1 MKKVL
6 IIEDDLVIAA
16 IYSNKI
22 ELAGYTVDVALDG
35 EEGLKKLKTF
45 KPDLI
50 QLDLIL
56 PKMGG
61 LEIIRTM
68 RSQPE
73 WKSLPI
79 VVVSNGYDG
88 DMFQEA
94 RDAGANQC
102 VSKLNSS
109 PKVMVD
115 IINQLLSPTPPPATT
130 PVPAGQGGAST
141 FAAVKEAAAASLL
154 DIDTALPSEIRRQFK
169 EHSPQFQSDL
179 RHQLQAVLKSADT
192 ARLPLL
198 EELSRQIHFL
208 ASYAGMT
215 GFQRI
220 SHLASAFEIMLQELH
235 DKPREITFSTLG
247 TIANTVDCLVRMLGE
262 APYAQVEFPSSTLIM
277 AVDDEPISRRTL
289 CNALAKAR
297 LKAVSV
303 EDPDVALKLLLEN
316 RFDLIFL
323 DVDMPGITG
332 FELCQ
337 ELRTMPTNKDTPVVF
352 VTVLSDF
359 QSRAQ
364 SNLSGGTDLIAK
376 PYLLSELAVKALTFI
391 VQIKPH

>member
-22 ELAGYTVDVALDG
+22 ELAGYLVDVALDG
-35 EEGLKKLKTF
+35 EEGLKKLNAF
-45 KPDLI
+45 KPDLV

-56 PKMGG
+56 PKITG
-61 LEIIRTM
+61 LEIIRRIRM
-68 RSQPE
+68 EPE
-73 WKSLPI
+73 LTSLPI

-88 DMFQEA
+88 DMFREA
-94 RDAGANQC
+94 LEAGANQC

-109 PKVMVD
+109 PKVILD
-115 IINQLLSPTPPPATT
+115 IINELLTPSLTAT
-130 PVPAGQGGAST
+130 VAQASDAT
-141 FAAVKEAAAASLL
+141 SAAAAVQGVAPAHPL
-154 DIDTALPSEIRRQFK
+154 DIDTALPSEIRRQFM
-169 EHSPQFQSDL
+169 ERSPQIQADL
-179 RHQLQAVLKSADT
+179 QDRLQAVLKAADT
-192 ARLPLL
+192 ARTTLL
-198 EELSRQIHFL
+198 EDLSRHVHFL
-208 ASYAGMT
+208 AGYAGMT

-220 SHLASAFEIMLQELH
+220 SHLASAFEVMLQELRE
-235 DKPREITFSTLG
+235 KPREITFSTLG
-247 TIANTVDCLVRMLGE
+247 TIANTVDCLVRLLGE
-262 APYAQVEFPSSTLIM
+262 VPHSQLEFPSSTLIL

-289 CNALAKAR
+289 CTALSKAR

-303 EDPDVALKLLLEN
+303 EDSEVALKLLTEN
-316 RFDLIFL
+316 HFDLIFL

-337 ELRTMPTNKDTPVVF
+337 ELRTMPTNRETPVIF

-391 VQIKPH
+391 VQIKSR

>member
-45 KPDLI
+45 KPDLV

-141 FAAVKEAAAASLL
+141 SAAVKEAAAASLL

-169 EHSPQFQSDL
+169 EHSSQIQSDL

>member
-16 IYSNKI
+16 VYSNKI
-22 ELAGYTVDVALDG
+22 ELAGYQVDVALDG
-35 EEGLKKLKTF
+35 EEGMNKLDSF
-45 KPDLI
+45 KPDLV

-56 PKMGG
+56 PKVSG
-61 LEIIRTM
+61 LEIIRRI
-68 RSQPE
+68 RSNPE
-73 WKSLPI
+73 LKSVPI

-88 DMFQEA
+88 DLFREA
-94 RDAGANQC
+94 REAGANQC
-102 VSKLNSS
+102 VSKLSSS
-109 PKVMVD
+109 PKVVLD
-115 IINQLLSPTPPPATT
+115 IINQLLTPPVTVTIPGAT
-130 PVPAGQGGAST
+130 
-141 FAAVKEAAAASLL
+141 AAAASVQGTPAAQPL
-154 DIDTALPSEIRRQFK
+154 DIDKALPSEIRRQFADRA
-169 EHSPQFQSDL
+169 PQFQADL
-179 RHQLQAVLKSADT
+179 QDRLQAVLKSADS
-192 ARLPLL
+192 ARPALL
-198 EELSRQIHFL
+198 EDLSQNVHFL
-208 ASYAGMT
+208 AGFSGLT

-220 SHLASAFEIMLQELH
+220 SHLASAFEVMLQELRE
-235 DKPREITFSTLG
+235 KPREITFSTLG
-247 TIANTVDCLVRMLGE
+247 TVANTVDCLLHLLGE
-262 APYAQVEFPSSTLIM
+262 APHSQLEFPSSTLIL

-289 CNALAKAR
+289 CTALSKVH

-303 EDPDVALKLLLEN
+303 EDSEVALKLLVEN

-337 ELRTMPTNKDTPVVF
+337 ELRSMPINRETPVIF

-364 SNLSGGTDLIAK
+364 SNQSGGSDLIAK

-391 VQIKPH
+391 VQIQPR